1 MEDVVIIGAGPGGL
15 YAGLLLA
22 QKGFRV
28 SILEEHEIP
37 GEPVHCT
44 GVLSADAFDEYNL
57 PRNAILNGL
66 TSVTFF
72 SPSGRTIHYSPDNVE
87 AVVIDRNV
95 FDRALCVAAEGS
107 GVQVIRGKKAIGVQA
122 NTDHIC
128 IETLDKT
135 FRARACILACGANYA
150 IQRRLGLGF
159 PTTFLQSAQVELPCK
174 NAGEVELYFGLNVAP
189 RGFGWAVPIQ
199 RRSGSFVRV
208 GLMCDR
214 NAEGHFYGLLHRIAR
229 TWGVELSAR
238 PRLRMLPL
246 APIQRTF
253 SDRLIVIG
261 DAAGLVK
268 PTTGGGIYFSVVSAA
283 IAADV
288 LAAALENGE
297 FQNESLSNY
306 EIRWKSKLG
315 NELEAQLTFRRLTD
329 RLDDEQIEKF
339 FHLAQT
345 DGIIPLVR
353 QTARFNQHRD
363 LVLALLKHPVARQVF
378 FRKLFR

>member
-1 MEDVVIIGAGPGGL
+1 MQDVIIIGAGPGGL

-44 GVLSADAFDEYNL
+44 GVLSADAFNEYDL

-66 TSVTFF
+66 TSVSFF
-72 SPSGRTIHYSPDNVE
+72 SPSGRTVRYSPERLE

-95 FDRALCVAAEGS
+95 FDRALCVAAEDN
-107 GVQVIRGKKAIGVQA
+107 GVRVIRGKKAVGVQA
-122 NTDHIC
+122 ERHHIS
-128 IETLDKT
+128 IDTGDQT
-135 FRARACILACGANYA
+135 FQARACILACGANYA
-150 IQRRLGLGF
+150 LQRRLGLGF
-159 PTTFLQSAQVELPCK
+159 PTAFLRSAQVELPCS
-174 NAGEVELYFGLNVAP
+174 NTGDVELYFGVNVAP
-189 RGFGWAVPIQ
+189 RGFGWAVPI
-199 RRSGSFVRV
+199 RRGSASFVRV
-208 GLMCDR
+208 GLMCNR
-214 NAEGHFYGLLHRIAR
+214 NAERHFYRLLHRIAEE
-229 TWGVELSAR
+229 WDVEVNAK

-246 APIQRTF
+246 APIQRTC

-268 PTTGGGIYFSVVSAA
+268 PTTGGGIYFSVVSAG

-288 LAAALENGE
+288 LAAALENN
-297 FQNESLSNY
+297 QLQSESLSDY
-306 EIRWKSKLG
+306 ETRWKSKLG
-315 NELEAQLTFRRLTD
+315 DELEAQLTFRRMTD

-339 FHLAQT
+339 FRLAQT

-363 LVLALLKHPVARQVF
+363 LVLALLKHPLARKIF

>member
-1 MEDVVIIGAGPGGL
+1 MEDVIIIGAGPGGL

-28 SILEEHEIP
+28 SILEEHETP

-44 GVLSADAFDEYNL
+44 GVMSADAFDEYKL

-72 SPSGRTIHYSPDNVE
+72 SPSGRTVRYSPDNLE

-95 FDRALCVAAEGS
+95 FDRALCSAAESNGA
-107 GVQVIRGKKAIGVQA
+107 QVIRGKKAVSVQVQR
-122 NTDHIC
+122 DHIA
-128 IETLDKT
+128 IDTLDQT
-135 FRARACILACGANYA
+135 LLARACILACGANYS

-174 NAGEVELYFGLNVAP
+174 NTGDVEMYFGFNVAP
-189 RGFGWAVPIQ
+189 RGFGWAVPI
-199 RRSGSFVRV
+199 RRGSATFVRV

-214 NAEGHFYGLLHRIAR
+214 NAERHFYRLLHRIAQQ
-229 TWGVELSAR
+229 WGFEPSAK

-246 APIQRTF
+246 APIQRTC

-268 PTTGGGIYFSVVSAA
+268 PTTGGGIYFSVVSAR

-288 LAAALENGE
+288 LAAAFEND
-297 FQNESLSNY
+297 QLQSESLSDY
-306 EIRWKSKLG
+306 ETRWKSELG
-315 NELEAQLTFRRLTD
+315 GELEAQLTFRRLTD

-339 FHLAQT
+339 FRLAQT

-353 QTARFNQHRD
+353 QTAKFNQHRD
-363 LVLALLKHPVARQVF
+363 LVLALLKHPVARQIF
-378 FRKLFR
+378 FRKLFS